1 MIPTGNSSDKLLCAI
16 SRHGQGER
24 LMRRAREAGAG
35 GGTLLQG
42 RGTCTGGLLG
52 LFCLDDQ
59 EKDVL
64 IILGTPEQAVAIKN
78 TWRATRSE
86 SHTDIGVSFSLDLER
101 ILRPQRT
108 TPSESADSVN
118 PAAAAMP
125 ENPMSEQQQT
135 SYDLICLIVNAGFAD
150 DAMAEARKAGAPGGT
165 VLKGRG
171 TASGDDARFFGL
183 SLFPEKDIL
192 LMLVPRDKADAVRQA
207 VRELDCLKKPGM
219 GIAFSAAVDD
229 FFPLGK
235 I

>member
-135 SYDLICLIVNAGFAD
+135 S
-150 DAMAEARKAGAPGGT
+150 
-165 VLKGRG
+165 
-171 TASGDDARFFGL
+171 
-183 SLFPEKDIL
+183 
-192 LMLVPRDKADAVRQA
+192 
-207 VRELDCLKKPGM
+207 
-219 GIAFSAAVDD
+219 
-229 FFPLGK
+229 
-235 I
+235 